1 MFKKV
6 HHEFFQDKNGG
17 NLMNTPKRKVAVLFF
32 LSIFLFFSLSRNVA
46 PQEKA
51 DPENAKTAPLEQKLP
66 IDPHLTVGQ
75 FENGLR
81 YYVRENKRPENR
93 AALRLV
99 VNAGSVLEDDD
110 QLGLA
115 HFVEHMAFNG
125 TKNFAKHELI
135 EFMESIGMR
144 FGPGLNAYTSFD
156 ETVYMLEIPTESSE
170 VMEKAF
176 QILEDWSH
184 ALSFEDEEID
194 KERGVIIE
202 EWRMGLGAYARMRDK
217 QFPILFKGSHYA
229 DRLTIGKKEIIESF
243 DYDVLKRFYHDWYRP
258 DLMAVIA
265 IGDFEAPKV
274 EALIKEHFAP
284 LPKAAETRRRILYP
298 VPDHEQ
304 TLFAIATDKEAMGTS
319 VAVYHKLPLE
329 DMSTVGDYR
338 RIIAEQLY
346 HSMLNQR
353 FSELAQQ
360 KDPPFIFAS
369 SGKGRFVRS
378 KEVYMLSARV
388 KDEGIKRGLEALLI
402 ESARVARNGF
412 TSSELERE
420 KTEALRS
427 MERAYAEREKNDSD
441 LYVDEYIRNFLEDEP
456 IPGIEYEF
464 ELYKRFMPEIAL
476 EEVNQIGRDWITD
489 KNRVIMVNAPE
500 KEGLSIPTEADLAA
514 VIASIDA
521 MDIAPYEDTVSEMPL
536 MAEIPQA
543 GEITE
548 TKTLDAYGITEWKLS
563 NGARVVLK
571 PTDFKEDEIVFQAM
585 SYGGISLASD
595 EDIIP
600 ARTATQVI
608 GAGGLGDFSAI
619 ELGKKLAG
627 KVASVR
633 PLISDYEEGL
643 MGNASPKDI
652 ETLFQLIHLNFTAP
666 RADATMFDVVKN
678 RLKAMLENQKAN
690 PMFVFIDTFRRIM
703 TQNHPRAQS
712 LTVEQLDHMDLEK
725 SYAFY
730 KDRFA
735 DASDFTFIFVGNL
748 DLEALKPLVA
758 RYIASLPS
766 LDRKETWRDVGI
778 RPPTGVVKEKVEKG
792 VEPQSQVAI
801 VFTGPFVYT
810 QENRNAIR
818 ALGLALE
825 TRLRNK
831 IREDLGG
838 TYDIMASPSYDRI
851 PEPEYSFT
859 FNFGT
864 DPGRVEELTG
874 VIFQEIDKLKKEG
887 ITADEL
893 RDTRQAM
900 FREFETGIK
909 KNGWLLVQ
917 LYHRYLEGEDLG
929 SLFNYEKTLEDL
941 TAGIIQEAA
950 KTYLN
955 RENYVQVT
963 LLPEKKKE

>member
-1 MFKKV
+1 MSL
-6 HHEFFQDKNGG
+6 Q
-17 NLMNTPKRKVAVLFF
+17 KRTAIVLFF
-32 LSIFLFFSLSRNVA
+32 FFVLISLSITWNVA
-46 PQEKA
+46 AQEKA
-51 DPENAKTAPLEQKLP
+51 TPENAKTAPLEHTLP
-66 IDPHLTVGQ
+66 VDPHLTVGQ

-110 QLGLA
+110 QQGLA

-176 QILEDWSH
+176 QILEDWSD
-184 ALSFEDEEID
+184 ALSFEPEEID

-202 EWRMGLGAYARMRDK
+202 EWRLGLGAYARMRDK

-243 DYDVLKRFYHDWYRP
+243 DYDVLKRFYRDWYRP

-265 IGDFEAPKV
+265 VGDFDAARV
-274 EALIKEHFAP
+274 EALIKKHFAH
-284 LPKAAETRRRILYP
+284 LPRTAEERRRILYP
-298 VPDHEQ
+298 VPDHED

-329 DMSTVGDYR
+329 EMSTVGDYR
-338 RIIAEQLY
+338 RILAEQLY
-346 HSMLNQR
+346 NTMLNQR

-388 KDEGIKRGLEALLI
+388 KDEGIKRGLEALLV
-402 ESARVARNGF
+402 ESARVARHGF

-427 MERAYAEREKNDSD
+427 IERAYTERDKNDSD
-441 LYVDEYIRNFLEDEP
+441 LYVSEYIRNFLEDEP
-456 IPGIEYEF
+456 TPGIEYEF
-464 ELYKRFMPEIAL
+464 ELYKRFIPEITL
-476 EEVNQIGRDWITD
+476 EEVNQVGRDWITD

-500 KEGLSIPTEADLAA
+500 KEGLTIPTEADLAA
-514 VIASIDA
+514 VIESIET
-521 MDIAPYEDTVSEMPL
+521 MEIAPYEDTVSEKPL
-536 MAEIPQA
+536 MGEIPQP

-548 TKTLDAYGITEWKLS
+548 TKVSDAYGITEWKLS

-571 PTDFKEDEIVFQAM
+571 PTDFKEDEIAFQAM
-585 SYGGISLASD
+585 SYGGTSLASD
-595 EDIIP
+595 EDMVP

-608 GAGGLGDFSAI
+608 GAGGLGQFSAI

-627 KVASVR
+627 KVANVR

-643 MGNASPKDI
+643 VGNASPKDI
-652 ETLFQLIHLNFTAP
+652 ETLFKLIYLNFTAP

-678 RLKAMLENQKAN
+678 RLKAILENQKAN
-690 PMFVFIDTFRRIM
+690 PMFVFIDTFRRII
-703 TQNHPRAQS
+703 TQNNPRAQS
-712 LTVEQLDHMDLEK
+712 LTVEQLNQMDLEK

-735 DASDFTFIFVGNL
+735 DASGFTFIFVGNL
-748 DLEALKPLVA
+748 DLKIMRPLVE
-758 RYIASLPS
+758 RYLASLPS
-766 LDRKETWRDVGI
+766 LDGKETWRDVGI
-778 RPPTGVVKEKVEKG
+778 RPPTGVIKEKVEKG

-801 VFTGPFVYT
+801 VFTGPFAYT

-818 ALGLALE
+818 ALGLVLE
-825 TRLRNK
+825 TRLRNT

-838 TYDIMASPSYDRI
+838 TYNVTASPSYDNI

-864 DPGRVEELTG
+864 DPERVEELTG

-909 KNGWLLVQ
+909 QNGWLLVQ
-917 LYHRYLEGEDLG
+917 LYHRYSVGEDLA
-929 SLFNYEKTLEDL
+929 SLFNYDKTLENL
-941 TAGIIQEAA
+941 SAGMIQEAA

-955 RENYVQVT
+955 LQNYVQLT
-963 LLPEKKKE
+963 LYPEKKKE

>member
-1 MFKKV
+1 MSS
-6 HHEFFQDKNGG
+6 Q
-17 NLMNTPKRKVAVLFF
+17 KRTAAFLFF
-32 LSIFLFFSLSRNVA
+32 LSILLFFPLSWIVA
-46 PQEKA
+46 AQEKT
-51 DPENAKTAPLEQKLP
+51 DPENAKTTPLGHKLP
-66 IDPHLTVGQ
+66 VDPYLTFGQ

-115 HFVEHMAFNG
+115 HFLEHMAFNG

-156 ETVYMLEIPTESSE
+156 ETVYMLEIPTESQE
-170 VMEKAF
+170 IMEKAF

-184 ALSFEDEEID
+184 ALSLEDEEID

-202 EWRMGLGAYARMRDK
+202 EWRLGLGAYARMRDK
-217 QFPILFKGSHYA
+217 QFPILFKGSQYA
-229 DRLTIGKKEIIESF
+229 DRLAIGKKEIIESF
-243 DYDVLKRFYHDWYRP
+243 EYDVLKRFYHDWYHP

-265 IGDFEAPKV
+265 VGDFEKPKV
-274 EALIKEHFAP
+274 EALIKKHFAS
-284 LPKAAETRRRILYP
+284 LHKVAEPRQRTLYP
-298 VPDHEQ
+298 VPDHEE

-319 VAVYHKLPLE
+319 VAVYHKFPLE

-346 HSMLNQR
+346 NSMLNQR

-378 KEVYMLSARV
+378 KEVYMLSARA
-388 KDEGIKRGLEALLI
+388 KDEGIKRGLEVLMI
-402 ESARVARNGF
+402 ESERVARHGF

-420 KTEALRS
+420 KIEALRS
-427 MERAYAEREKNDSD
+427 MERSYAEREKNDSN
-441 LYVDEYIRNFLEDEP
+441 LYVSEYIRNFLQDEP
-456 IPGIEYEF
+456 IPGIEYEY
-464 ELYKRFMPEIAL
+464 ELYKRFIPEITL
-476 EEVNQIGRDWITD
+476 EEVNQIGKDWITD
-489 KNRVIMVNAPE
+489 KNRVVMVSAPE
-500 KEGLSIPTEADLAA
+500 KEGLSIPNEEDLMG
-514 VIASIDA
+514 VISSIDD
-521 MDIAPYEDTVSEMPL
+521 MEIAPYEESLSEMPL

-543 GEITE
+543 GEIIETE
-548 TKTLDAYGITEWKLS
+548 FLDAYGITEWKLS

-585 SYGGISLASD
+585 SYGGTSLAKD
-595 EDIIP
+595 EDFIP

-608 GAGGLGDFSAI
+608 GAGGLGEFSAI

-643 MGNASPKDI
+643 IGSASPKDI
-652 ETLFQLIHLNFTAP
+652 ETLFQLIHLHFMAP
-666 RADATMFDVVKN
+666 RADETMFDVVKN
-678 RLKAMLENQKAN
+678 RLKVMLENQKAN
-690 PMFVFIDTFRRIM
+690 PMFVFIDTLRRIM
-703 TQNHPRAQS
+703 TKNHPRARS
-712 LTVEQLDHMDLEK
+712 LTIEELEHMDLEK

-735 DASDFTFIFVGNL
+735 DASDFIFIFVGNL
-748 DLEALKPLVA
+748 ELEALKPLVL
-758 RYIASLPS
+758 RYLASLPS
-766 LDRKETWRDVGI
+766 LERKETWKDVGI
-778 RPPTGVVKEKVEKG
+778 RPPQGVVKEKVEKG

-810 QENRNAIR
+810 QENRNVIR
-818 ALGLALE
+818 ALGLVLQ

-838 TYDIMASPSYDRI
+838 TYGITASPSYDRI

-859 FNFGT
+859 FSFGT
-864 DPGRVEELTG
+864 DPERVEELIG
-874 VIFQEIDKLKKEG
+874 VIFQDIDSLKKDG
-887 ITADEL
+887 IAADEL
-893 RDTRQAM
+893 RDARQAM

-909 KNGWLLVQ
+909 ENRWLQAQ
-917 LYHRYLEGEDLG
+917 LYYRYLVGEDLD

-941 TAGIIQEAA
+941 TAEKIQEAA
-950 KTYLN
+950 MNYLN
-955 RENYVQVT
+955 MENYVQVT
-963 LLPEKKKE
+963 LFPEKKKE

>member
-1 MFKKV
+1 MR
-6 HHEFFQDKNGG
+6 
-17 NLMNTPKRKVAVLFF
+17 LRKRTTAVLFYLF
-32 LSIFLFFSLSRNVA
+32 TLSICSLPRLIVA
-46 PQEKA
+46 QEKA
-51 DPENAKTAPLEQKLP
+51 DPTNAKTAPLDQKLP
-66 IDPHLTVGQ
+66 IAPQLIVGH

-81 YYVRENKRPENR
+81 YYIRENKRPENR
-93 AALRLV
+93 AALQLV

-115 HFVEHMAFNG
+115 HFMEHMAFNG

-156 ETVYMLEIPTESSE
+156 ETVYMLEIPTESTE

-184 ALSFEDEEID
+184 ALSLEDDEID

-202 EWRMGLGAYARMRDK
+202 EWRLDLGANARLRDK
-217 QFPILFKGSHYA
+217 QFPILFKGSQYA
-229 DRLTIGKKEIIESF
+229 ERLVIGKKEIIESF
-243 DYDVLKRFYHDWYRP
+243 DHDVLKRFYRDWYRP

-265 IGDFEAPKV
+265 VGDFEATKV
-274 EALIKEHFAP
+274 EALIKKHFAS
-284 LPKAAETRRRILYP
+284 LPKATEPRQRILYP
-298 VPDHEQ
+298 VPDHEE
-304 TLFAIATDKEAMGTS
+304 TLFSIATDKEAMGTS

-338 RIIAEQLY
+338 RIITEQLY

-369 SGKGRFVRS
+369 SDKGSFVRS
-378 KEVYMLSARV
+378 KEFYMLSARV

-402 ESARVARNGF
+402 ESERVARHGF

-420 KTEALRS
+420 KIEALRF
-427 MERAYAEREKNDSD
+427 MESAYAERENTDSD
-441 LYVDEYIRNFLEDEP
+441 LYVSEYIRNFLQDEP
-456 IPGIEYEF
+456 VPGIEYEY
-464 ELYKRFMPEIAL
+464 ELYKRFIPEITL
-476 EEVNQIGRDWITD
+476 EEVNQIGKDWITD
-489 KNRVIMVNAPE
+489 KSRVVLVSAPE
-500 KEGLSIPTEADLAA
+500 KEGLSIPTEEDLMG
-514 VIASIDA
+514 VIASIDE
-521 MDIAPYEDTVSEMPL
+521 MEISSYEDSVIETPL
-536 MAEIPQA
+536 LAEIPQE
-543 GEITE
+543 GEIIKAE
-548 TKTLDAYGITEWKLS
+548 FLDAYGITEWKLS

-571 PTDFKEDEIVFQAM
+571 PTDFKKDEVVFQAM

-595 EDIIP
+595 EDFIP

-608 GAGGLGDFSAI
+608 GAGGLGEFTAI

-643 MGNASPKDI
+643 IGNASPKDL
-652 ETLFQLIHLNFTAP
+652 EALFQLIHLHFTAP
-666 RADATMFDVVKN
+666 RADEAMFDVVKN
-678 RLKAMLENQKAN
+678 RLKVMLENQKAN
-690 PMFVFIDTFRRIM
+690 PMSVFIDTLRRIM

-712 LTVEQLDHMDLEK
+712 LTVEALDHMDLEK
-725 SYAFY
+725 SYAFF

-748 DLEALKPLVA
+748 DLEALKPLVV
-758 RYIASLPS
+758 RYLASLPS
-766 LDRKETWRDVGI
+766 LDRKETWKDVGI
-778 RPPTGVVKEKVEKG
+778 RPPKGVVKEKVEKG

-801 VFTGPFVYT
+801 VFSGPFVYT

-818 ALGLALE
+818 ALGLVLE

-838 TYDIMASPSYDRI
+838 SYDIMASPSYDRI
-851 PEPEYSFT
+851 PEPEYSFI

-864 DPGRVEELTG
+864 DPEEAEELIG
-874 VIFQEIDKLKKEG
+874 VILQEIDNLKKDG
-887 ITADEL
+887 IKADEL
-893 RDTRQAM
+893 RDARQAM

-909 KNGWLLVQ
+909 QNRWLQAQ
-917 LYHRYLEGEDLG
+917 LYHRYLVGEDLD
-929 SLFNYEKTLEDL
+929 SLFNYEKSLENL
-941 TAGIIQEAA
+941 TAEMIQDAA
-950 KTYLN
+950 KIYLN
-955 RENYVQVT
+955 LENYVQVT
-963 LLPEKKKE
+963 LFPEKK

>member
-1 MFKKV
+1 MYR
-6 HHEFFQDKNGG
+6 EFLQGENGG
-17 NLMNTPKRKVAVLFF
+17 NLMSTLKRTAAVLFF
-32 LSIFLFFSLSRNVA
+32 LSILLLFSLPWNGVA
-46 PQEKA
+46 QEKA
-51 DPENAKTAPLEQKLP
+51 DPENAKTAPLGQKLP
-66 IDPHLTVGQ
+66 IDPHLIVGQ
-75 FENGLR
+75 FDNGLR
-81 YYVRENKRPENR
+81 FYVRENKRPENR

-156 ETVYMLEIPTESSE
+156 ETVYMLEIPTESPE
-170 VMEKAF
+170 IMEKAF

-184 ALSFEDEEID
+184 SLSFENEEID

-202 EWRMGLGAYARMRDK
+202 EWRLGLGAYARMRDK

-243 DYDVLKRFYHDWYRP
+243 DYDVLKRFYRDWYRP
-258 DLMAVIA
+258 DLMAVFA
-265 IGDFEAPKV
+265 VGDFEAPKV
-274 EALIKEHFAP
+274 DALIQKHFAP
-284 LPKAAETRRRILYP
+284 LPKAAEPRQRILYP
-298 VPDHEQ
+298 VPDHEE
-304 TLFAIATDKEAMGTS
+304 TLFAIASDKEAMGTS
-319 VAVYHKLPLE
+319 VAVYHKLPLK
-329 DMSTVGDYR
+329 DMSTIGDYR

-360 KDPPFIFAS
+360 KNPPFIFAS

-402 ESARVARNGF
+402 ESARVARHGF

-427 MERAYAEREKNDSD
+427 MERSYAERDKNDSD
-441 LYVDEYIRNFLEDEP
+441 IYVSEYTRNFLEDEP
-456 IPGIEYEF
+456 IPGIEYEY
-464 ELYKRFMPEIAL
+464 ELYKRFIPEITL
-476 EEVNQIGRDWITD
+476 DEVNQIGRDWITD
-489 KNRVIMVNAPE
+489 KNRVIMVSAPE
-500 KEGLSIPTEADLAA
+500 KEGLTIPTEADLEA
-514 VIASIDA
+514 VIVSIDA
-521 MDIAPYEDTVSEMPL
+521 MEIAPYEDAVSEMPL

-548 TKTLDAYGITEWKLS
+548 TKNLDAYGITEWKLS

-585 SYGGISLASD
+585 SYGGTSLASD
-595 EDIIP
+595 EDFIP
-600 ARTATQVI
+600 ASTAAQVI
-608 GAGGLGDFSAI
+608 GAGGLGEFSAI

-643 MGNASPKDI
+643 IGNASPKDI
-652 ETLFQLIHLNFTAP
+652 ETLFQLIHLSFTAP

-690 PMFVFIDTFRRIM
+690 PMFVFIDTFRRII

-712 LTVEQLDHMDLEK
+712 LTVEQLDRMDLEK
-725 SYAFY
+725 SYTFY

-735 DASDFTFIFVGNL
+735 DASGFTFIFVGNL

-778 RPPTGVVKEKVEKG
+778 RPPTGVIKEKVEKG

-801 VFTGPFVYT
+801 VFTGPFVYN

-818 ALGLALE
+818 ALGLVLE

-838 TYDIMASPSYDRI
+838 TYNIMASPSYDRI
-851 PEPEYSFT
+851 PEPEYSFV

-864 DPGRVEELTG
+864 DPERVEELTG
-874 VIFQEIDKLKKEG
+874 VILQEINKLKNEG

-909 KNGWLLVQ
+909 QNRWLQTQ
-917 LYHRYLEGEDLG
+917 LYHRYLGGEDLG
-929 SLFNYEKTLEDL
+929 SLFNYEKTLDEL
-941 TAGIIQEAA
+941 TAEMIQEAA

-955 RENYVQVT
+955 MENYVQVT
-963 LLPEKKKE
+963 LYPEKKEE